1 MDEKESQQSRRG
13 FVKKTT
19 ALLSAALFTAPS
31 AKAISLTNPGRE
43 SGDARYIGQEG
54 KRFGMVIDL
63 RKCVGCQA
71 CTSACKSENKV
82 PKEKFRTYVPEY
94 ELGSYPNVHKAFLPQ
109 LCNHCAEPS
118 CVSVCPTGATF
129 ARKDGIVVV
138 DSEVCWGCG
147 YCINACPYD
156 KRYFNP
162 ITNVADKCTLCAHRV
177 DHGLLPACVESCV
190 GGARVFGDFNDPQSA
205 VSKLLSSFPTT
216 VLKPSSGTKP
226 RVFYIALSGEIQGV
240 PYSQKVLDDM
250 ARKNDG
256 MAINEWSSKGE

>member
-1 MDEKESQQSRRG
+1 MEDSKPENGRRE

-19 ALLSAALFTAPS
+19 LFGVAALSVTQ
-31 AKAISLTNPGRE
+31 AKAFSLTNPGRE
-43 SGDARYIGQEG
+43 KNDIRYIGQDQ

-82 PKEKFRTYVPEY
+82 PREKFRTYVPEY
-94 ELGSYPNVHKAFLPQ
+94 ELGIYPNVRKAFLPQ

-129 ARKDGIVVV
+129 SRKDGIVVV
-138 DSEVCWGCG
+138 DSEICWGCG

-177 DHGLLPACVESCV
+177 DNGLLPACVESCV
-190 GGARVFGDFNDPQSA
+190 GGARIVGDLNDPRSKI
-205 VSKLLSSFPTT
+205 SKLLSTFSTT

-226 RVFYIALSGEIQGV
+226 RVFYIALSGEIQSL
-240 PYSQKVLDDM
+240 PYTNGILDDY
-250 ARKNDG
+250 ARKIDG
-256 MAINEWSSKGE
+256 IAYKEWSSKGV